1 MWPPFLLR
9 PPVHWLR
16 ILHLFLTCVPLIS
29 SSMMTLFVAV
39 HCAMVVGIQCVL
51 VEAEVRQRHWGS
63 VAKIFAGPVFK
74 SG

>member
-1 MWPPFLLR
+1 
-9 PPVHWLR
+9 
-16 ILHLFLTCVPLIS
+16 
-29 SSMMTLFVAV
+29 MMTLFVAV